1 MVAPRSAGS
10 EDFSKFMPNEKPGC
24 YVRIG
29 NNAACE
35 CGGVAVRKSRYD
47 FDDAALPCGA
57 SFRMRPVEKELAR
70 R

>member
-1 MVAPRSAGS
+1 
-10 EDFSKFMPNEKPGC
+10 MPNEKPGC

-29 NNAACE
+29 NDTAGE
-35 CGGVAVRKSRYD
+35 RGGVAVRKSRHD